1 MHRRAGGNA
10 VIDHDDGA
18 PGKRDHRP
26 RTAIQTLASLEL
38 DRLAGDHRIDFGP
51 ADARPS
57 DQVLVEMDRATG
69 NDGAH
74 RQFAMERQ
82 AKRSEEHTSEL
93 QSLMRNSYAV
103 FCFEHKNTK
112 THNIDIS
119 S

>member
-69 NDGAH
+69 NDCAH
-74 RQFAMERQ
+74 RQFAMERLDR
-82 AKRSEEHTSEL
+82 KSTRL
-93 QSLMRNSYAV
+93 NSS
-103 FCFEHKNTK
+103 H
-112 THNIDIS
+112 S
-119 S
+119 SDHRMPSSA